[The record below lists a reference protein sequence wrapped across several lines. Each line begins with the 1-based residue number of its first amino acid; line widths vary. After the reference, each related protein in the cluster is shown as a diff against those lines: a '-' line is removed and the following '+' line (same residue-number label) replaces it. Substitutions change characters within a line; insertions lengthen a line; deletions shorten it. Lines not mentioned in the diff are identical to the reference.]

1 MSFHH
6 FFWDEISALAVWL
19 WGHFTVPG
27 WLFIFDLGFQLAA
40 GLFVALCCSLQTEGF
55 IIDVVNSMKFVISP
69 TASRICTF
77 IGNASFPL
85 NFLASVF
92 CSGLMRRQG
101 CEQCLHIR
109 IKPVAFNVR
118 AKSCTTGWKFRL
130 FFDDLIEK
138 CCTHP
143 GCFTGLS
150 SQHRHGSASGDVLES
165 CLLRYN
171 RRWFSLRQLVNI
183 GPRCPMMSQTMTT
196 ATSELAG

>member
-1 MSFHH
+1 MIVY
-6 FFWDEISALAVWL
+6 FWPWISISCWS
-19 WGHFTVPG
+19 
-27 WLFIFDLGFQLAA
+27 
-40 GLFVALCCSLQTEGF
+40 LCCSLLP
-55 IIDVVNSMKFVISP
+55 SP
-69 TASRICTF
+69 DRGVYYWRGEFNEVCYLT
-77 IGNASFPL
+77 NSFPYL
-85 NFLASVF
+85 YFHWKRIFSFELF
-92 CSGLMRRQG
+92 G
-101 CEQCLHIR
+101 QCLLA
-109 IKPVAFNVR
+109 PVWWDDRVVSSVCTLGSNQLPLMLGQKAVR
-118 AKSCTTGWKFRL
+118 LGESSGC

-150 SQHRHGSASGDVLES
+150 SQHRYGSASGDMLES